1 MPLIKMKSKF
11 NVHQDR
17 KLRLTSAGTFAVIDK
32 KLYVSVVTL
41 STQDNTKLQN
51 NQDQD
56 SNKQLTGTS
65 VNEKY

>member
-17 KLRLTSAGTFAVIDK
+17 KLRLTSAGTFAITDK

-51 NQDQD
+51 N
-56 SNKQLTGTS
+56 
-65 VNEKY
+65 